1 MNLAR
6 EEFAKQ
12 LAAELQRVG
21 STGRWEFDAE
31 EFSLRCEAPEAV
43 INLGNFYAEHEK
55 LPQEGQENHLRQIV
69 VSILSSHQEL
79 PDELE
84 HARHDLRLKLWCR
97 ASIDK
102 TDLKAQ
108 VEGKP
113 GIEMPLVPVG
123 KHLYASVVFDF
134 PTSVR
139 SIQSKELE
147 AWDITPYEA
156 IEIAKQNLIEDEAVL
171 VSSGD
176 SFYASVTGDSY
187 DATRLLL
194 TDRIRGL
201 TVEGDPIA
209 MVPNRDC
216 LLITG
221 SDDEDGLAT
230 MLQVAE
236 QATQDPRP
244 MLPLPLRLT
253 GDEWVD
259 WMPPAD
265 HPLYQTFQLLE
276 LKYLYP
282 EYNEQQELLNAL
294 HDARG
299 EAVYAAS
306 LTAVKREDESLL
318 SYTVWSEGL
327 EILLPKS
334 QYVVF
339 SDAESEGALAS
350 GTWDRVHEV
359 VGDVMEETDWYPLR
373 YRVHS
378 FPTPE
383 QLEAIGKAL

>member
-1 MNLAR
+1 MSLTR
-6 EEFAKQ
+6 DEFAQ
-12 LAAELQRVG
+12 HLASELQRVG
-21 STGRWEFDAE
+21 STGSWEFDAE
-31 EFSLRCEAPEAV
+31 QFSLRCEDPEAV
-43 INLGNFYAEHEK
+43 VNLGNFHAEHEK
-55 LPQEGQENHLRQIV
+55 LPQEDQETHLRRIV

-97 ASIDK
+97 ATIDK
-102 TDLKAQ
+102 MDLKAQ

-113 GIEMPLVPVG
+113 GLEMPLVPVG
-123 KHLYASVVFDF
+123 EHLYASVVFDF
-134 PTSVR
+134 PTAVR
-139 SIQSKELE
+139 SIQSEDLE
-147 AWDITPYEA
+147 TWGVTPYQA

-201 TVEGDPIA
+201 NVEGEHIA

-221 SDDEDGLAT
+221 SDDEEGLAT

-244 MLPLPLRLT
+244 MLPLPLRLV

-259 WMPPAD
+259 WLPTAD
-265 HPLYQTFQLLE
+265 HPLYPTFQLLE
-276 LKYLYP
+276 LKYVYP
-282 EYNEQQELLNAL
+282 EYNEQQDLLNAL
-294 HDARG
+294 HNSRG

-306 LTAVKREDESLL
+306 LTAVRRDDDSLL

-334 QYVVF
+334 QFIVF
-339 SDAESEGALAS
+339 SDGNSEGALAS
-350 GTWDRVHEV
+350 GTWDRVREV
-359 VGDVMEETDWYPLR
+359 VGDLMEETDWYPLR
-373 YRVHS
+373 YRVRN
-378 FPTPE
+378 FPTAE
-383 QLEAIGKAL
+383 QLKAIGNAL